1 MLNVSAFINFSST
14 NVVEVRDIVI
24 GFSNLFSDGWIGFGS
39 ITSAPSLPSGPV
51 QPYQHLRL
59 LRQVQ
64 PIRVRLR
71 SAVTNHSSAY

>member
-51 QPYQHLRL
+51 
-59 LRQVQ
+59 
-64 PIRVRLR
+64 
-71 SAVTNHSSAY
+71 

>member
-1 MLNVSAFINFSST
+1 MLKVSAFINFSST

-24 GFSNLFSDGWIGFGS
+24 GFSNFSDGWIGFGS